1 MNHYQNEV
9 WLLIYSSKNG
19 TKIKKYW
26 CQWNDFQHKYTCV
39 LHCTCLLA
47 HLLTHSFTHSP
58 IHPLMDQKKKK
69 ILPDLGRAKVVG
81 LGWVEGE
88 TKIHIIYKVNNRHE
102 YYATQSKSKIQ
113 TILLLNITL
122 PSIFWIFPI

>member
-1 MNHYQNEV
+1 MVINLFFKKWNKNKKNTDVNEMTFNISTHV
-9 WLLIYSSKNG
+9 YFTALACSL
-19 TKIKKYW
+19 
-26 CQWNDFQHKYTCV
+26 TC
-39 LHCTCLLA
+39 
-47 HLLTHSFTHSP
+47 LLTHSLIHLFTLSW
-58 IHPLMDQKKKK
+58 IKRKKK

-122 PSIFWIFPI
+122 PSIF

>member
-1 MNHYQNEV
+1 MCT
-9 WLLIYSSKNG
+9 S
-19 TKIKKYW
+19 
-26 CQWNDFQHKYTCV
+26 
-39 LHCTCLLA
+39 LHLLA
-47 HLLTHSFTHSP
+47 RSLAYSLIHSFTYSP
-58 IHPLMDQKKKK
+58 SHGSKEKKK